1 MKILWTKSA
10 QNSSDSIVDYLK
22 TEWSNHSAIKFVIK
36 TVIFPGIL
44 KENPKIGKKENIKN
58 DLRSFVLTRQT
69 TVFYRIK
76 NDKTVVLL
84 QFFDTRQDPKKRL
97 K

>member
-1 MKILWTKSA
+1 MKIRWTKRA
-10 QNSSDSIVDYLK
+10 QISFDQIIEFLK
-22 TEWSNHSAIKFVIK
+22 EEWSLNSAIKFVHK
-36 TVIFPGIL
+36 TNSFIETL
-44 KENPKIGKKENIKN
+44 KEQPKIGRPEKAKK

-76 NDKTVVLL
+76 SNEVIILL
-84 QFFDTRQDPKKRL
+84 KFFDTRQNPMKKI